1 MAHPHAHSHAE
12 RQAKA
17 HAMIA
22 RTGHAPVRARG
33 GHAGHEDFA
42 ADAKMISEGVHEH
55 EAAMHAGKPKTKLRF
70 KAGGA
75 VEGHAAHHHLG
86 KRARGGPAGKKGT
99 HVNVIVAP
107 QGGMHPAMAGMPAA
121 GMAPRPPVAA
131 PAPAMAPPRPPMA
144 PPGAGMGPP
153 GAGMMPPGG
162 GMRPPGMM
170 KRGGG
175 VQKVSEAGR
184 PSEELLQ
191 AKRGGRTAKRQYG
204 GTAGAP
210 GAAPQPMAGQQP
222 TPQQIMAARALMAQR
237 AQAAGQGAGQMPM
250 QKRGGR
256 AERARGGHVP
266 HMEAGAGS
274 GEGRIEK
281 MHEYGE
287 GGFKPKEH
295 PGEFALRDRKGRFAG
310 GRV

>member
-1 MAHPHAHSHAE
+1 MAHPHAHSHAD

-22 RTGHAPVRARG
+22 RTGHSAVRARG

-42 ADAKMISEGVHEH
+42 ADAKMISSAVHQHEDHEH
-55 EAAMHAGKPKTKLRF
+55 GGKHTKLRF
-70 KAGGA
+70 KSGGA

-86 KRARGGPAGKKGT
+86 KRARGGPAGKKST

-107 QGGMHPAMAGMPAA
+107 QGGMHPAMPGMPAA

-175 VQKVSEAGR
+175 VQKVSDAGR

-191 AKRGGRTAKRQYG
+191 ARRGGRTKKRDVG
-204 GTAGAP
+204 GPAGIPAQGAPAMGGQQPTAG
-210 GAAPQPMAGQQP
+210 QQQQP
-222 TPQQIMAARALMAQR
+222 TPQQIMAARAMMAQR

-250 QKRGGR
+250 QHRGGR
-256 AERARGGHVP
+256 TKRARGGHVP

-274 GEGRIEK
+274 AEGRIEK

-295 PGEFALRDRKGRFAG
+295 PGEFGLKRRKG
-310 GRV
+310 